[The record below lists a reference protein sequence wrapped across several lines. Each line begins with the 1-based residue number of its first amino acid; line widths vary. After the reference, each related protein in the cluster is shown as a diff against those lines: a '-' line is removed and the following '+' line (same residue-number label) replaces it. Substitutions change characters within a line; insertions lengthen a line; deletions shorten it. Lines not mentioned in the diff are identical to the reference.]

1 MLSKVKL
8 FVCAI
13 IIAIVTTACSGM
25 QSVSPSSLKRV
36 PEATDYVK
44 VAVVQGDAAHN
55 PKSLGEV
62 EKLSPYI
69 VKGHLRDDAKQ
80 KLDAPIQGMI
90 TYGITVS
97 TLEISQVYKGNLKV
111 GDTIPLAE
119 KYYTLEEN
127 GETTRYEMG
136 YAPSVPGQEYVFF
149 MVKAPDESEIL
160 RGTYSPMV
168 KETGRYPVINT
179 KDSGVSAIRSMSPE
193 DLNLVNTDLSVY
205 QKIYQEV
212 IDKYMSE

>member
-1 MLSKVKL
+1 MRNKMILT
-8 FVCAI
+8 VCGLV
-13 IIAIVTTACSGM
+13 IVIVLAACSVTKTTAS
-25 QSVSPSSLKRV
+25 SSLERI
-36 PEATDYVK
+36 PEATDNVK
-44 VAVVQGDAAHN
+44 VAVVKGDAAHS

-69 VKGHLRDDAKQ
+69 VKGRLRDDAKQ

-97 TLEISQVYKGNLKV
+97 TLEISQVYKGNFKV

-127 GETTRYEMG
+127 GESTRYEMG

-149 MVKAPDESEIL
+149 LVKAPDESEIL

-179 KDSGVSAIRSMSPE
+179 KDSGVFDIRSMSPE
-193 DLNLVNTDLSVY
+193 DLNLVNTELSTY

-212 IDKYMSE
+212 INKYMK